1 MDKNVISVDV
11 TRRTVDGGRD
21 GIGKYSIGS
30 SENAIEV
37 EFAMEAKLWKINSGV
52 GVKHTSRVISRIKHR
67 QFGILVTTSFV
78 SKQAYKE
85 ITDDGHP
92 IIIISAVDILKILKQ
107 NGITGVR
114 KLNSWLSQF

>member
-37 EFAMEAKLWKINSGV
+37 YSNMNLKRVSQDFPTIVSGYVNEVKIGESYT
-52 GVKHTSRVISRIKHR
+52 KKSYT
-67 QFGILVTTSFV
+67 LVPSMTYLT
-78 SKQAYKE
+78 
-85 ITDDGHP
+85 
-92 IIIISAVDILKILKQ
+92 
-107 NGITGVR
+107 
-114 KLNSWLSQF
+114 